1 MMNQLEISMI
11 NQQMELENE
20 ESLKVLREIDTNP
33 RLTQRE
39 LSSRLGLSLGKI
51 NFLLKSMIER
61 GLVKAENF
69 KNSQNKSAYLYL
81 LTPTGIETKTKTT
94 YRFLKR
100 KIAEYEKLEAEIK
113 ELKKEVGF
121 SDLSTDDRENI
132 L

>member
-1 MMNQLEISMI
+1 MINQLEISMI

-100 KIAEYEKLEAEIK
+100 KIAEYEKLETEIK

>member
-1 MMNQLEISMI
+1 MNQLEISMI

>member
-39 LSSRLGLSLGKI
+39 LSFRLGLSLGKI

-61 GLVKAENF
+61 GLVKAENL
-69 KNSQNKSAYLYL
+69 KIPQIKA
-81 LTPTGIETKTKTT
+81 LTYIC
-94 YRFLKR
+94 
-100 KIAEYEKLEAEIK
+100 
-113 ELKKEVGF
+113 
-121 SDLSTDDRENI
+121 
-132 L
+132 

>member
-1 MMNQLEISMI
+1 MNQLEISMI

-39 LSSRLGLSLGKI
+39 LSFRLGLSLGKI

-100 KIAEYEKLEAEIK
+100 KIAEYEKLEIEIRQ
-113 ELKKEVGF
+113 LKKEVSF
-121 SDLSTDDRENI
+121 SDLSFEDRKKI
-132 L
+132 S

>member
-1 MMNQLEISMI
+1 MNQLEISMI

-100 KIAEYEKLEAEIK
+100 KIAEYEKLETEIK

>member
-1 MMNQLEISMI
+1 MNQLEISMI

-39 LSSRLGLSLGKI
+39 LSFRLGLSLGKI

-69 KNSQNKSAYLYL
+69 KNSPNKSAYLYL
-81 LTPTGIETKTKTT
+81 LTPTGIEAKTKTT

-100 KIAEYEKLEAEIK
+100 KIAEYEKLETEIK